1 MPVISSLSNW
11 TPINPRLST
20 RSGKGSLYRYY
31 AGFCPEFVTDALRH
45 AQVGIGKLVLDPWNG
60 SGTTTASARELGS
73 IAYGFDRNPAM
84 TVVAKANLLS
94 ADVGPSLSALA
105 AEICMRFRKRRKH
118 EPLVS
123 DGLCQ
128 WLSNRAT
135 SSVRRLERE
144 VHRLLVG
151 CEADWPLSRCD
162 NFSGV
167 SSLASFFYVALF
179 RVVRQQLRSFSCT
192 NPTWIRKAGKGLPP
206 VALPSEVLLD
216 AFMTEV
222 EAMRLVLRDKTPQA
236 YWSLTA
242 LETAS
247 STCLPLMDGVV
258 DVVVTSPPYCTRI
271 DYVMASAPELAVLGF
286 SGAQY
291 RHLRDQMIGTLTV
304 TSASVEERE
313 TWGQT
318 CLAFLESVRTHG
330 SRASNTYYFRTHVQ
344 YFHGMW
350 SSLEE
355 IARVLRPGGVCIMVV
370 QDSYYKEVRNDVATI
385 ISEMA
390 AGLGLE
396 QRKRTDFIKRATLAG
411 VNPRSRGYR
420 ASGEARESVVAFQKT
435 G

>member
-1 MPVISSLSNW
+1 M
-11 TPINPRLST
+11 
-20 RSGKGSLYRYY
+20 
-31 AGFCPEFVTDALRH
+31 
-45 AQVGIGKLVLDPWNG
+45 
-60 SGTTTASARELGS
+60 
-73 IAYGFDRNPAM
+73 
-84 TVVAKANLLS
+84 
-94 ADVGPSLSALA
+94 
-105 AEICMRFRKRRKH
+105 
-118 EPLVS
+118 
-123 DGLCQ
+123 
-128 WLSNRAT
+128 
-135 SSVRRLERE
+135 
-144 VHRLLVG
+144 
-151 CEADWPLSRCD
+151 
-162 NFSGV
+162 
-167 SSLASFFYVALF
+167 
-179 RVVRQQLRSFSCT
+179 
-192 NPTWIRKAGKGLPP
+192 
-206 VALPSEVLLD
+206 
-216 AFMTEV
+216 
-222 EAMRLVLRDKTPQA
+222 
-236 YWSLTA
+236 
-242 LETAS
+242 
-247 STCLPLMDGVV
+247 
-258 DVVVTSPPYCTRI
+258 
-271 DYVMASAPELAVLGF
+271 
-286 SGAQY
+286 
-291 RHLRDQMIGTLTV
+291 GTLTV